1 MEKFVD
7 WKRKILQEIYNK
19 IISPKHGI
27 KVHKANPVLKQD
39 AKIKYFNELHKKY
52 VLVPFGKA
60 ANNIVMICKKYYVAV
75 ILKEIGILD
84 AGNKT
89 YEKKKK
95 KKIKKKLFKTT

>member
-19 IISPKHGI
+19 IIFPKHGI

-39 AKIKYFNELHKKY
+39 AKIKYFNELRKKY
-52 VLVPFGKA
+52 VSVPFGKA
-60 ANNIVMICKKYYVAV
+60 ANNIVIICKKYYVAV

-89 YEKKKK
+89 YEKK
-95 KKIKKKLFKTT
+95 